1 MELKQLKT
9 FRAVAAELSFT
20 RAAEV
25 LSYAQ
30 SSVTAQIQ
38 DLEQQFGV
46 PLFDRLGKR
55 VALTEAGQ
63 RLLFY
68 AEKMLQ
74 LEHEAL
80 IVVPGSD
87 EPSGTLR
94 IGAPESLFT
103 YRLPPILREFR
114 LRCPK
119 VELHFQPG
127 LICNDLRRQVTQGS
141 LDAALLL
148 EQPTPSDTLNIELLI
163 KERLSVIAEPNH
175 PLTEQ
180 ETVLPNSLDGEVLLL
195 TETGCSYRELFEQTL
210 RATGARPAAKLEFAS
225 VEAIKQSVMAG
236 IGIAALPEMTVRT
249 EIESGRLVA
258 LRWASDELSVV
269 TQLAWHKDKW
279 LSPALKIFL
288 EMTKQLAEREPAGR
302 VK

>member
-38 DLEQQFGV
+38 DLEQQLGV

-55 VALTEAGQ
+55 VTLTEAGK
-63 RLLFY
+63 RLLY
-68 AEKMLQ
+68 YSEKMLQ
-74 LEHEAL
+74 LEAEARS
-80 IVVPGSD
+80 VVPGND

-114 LRCPK
+114 TRCPK
-119 VELHFQPG
+119 VELDFQRG
-127 LICNDLRRQVTQGS
+127 QVCSELRRAVMQGS
-141 LDAALLL
+141 LDVALLL
-148 EQPTPSDTLNIELLI
+148 DEPFQSDTLNIEHLL
-163 KERLSVIAEPNH
+163 KERLCVIAEPNH
-175 PLTEQ
+175 PLTEL
-180 ETVLPNSLDGEVLLL
+180 ETVFSDDLAGEVLIL
-195 TETGCSYRELFEQTL
+195 TETGCSYRLLFEQQL
-210 RATGARPAAKLEFAS
+210 HAAEVRPGVKLEFTS
-225 VEAIKQSVMAG
+225 VEAIKQNVMAG
-236 IGIAALPEMTVRT
+236 IGIAVLPEMAVRT
-249 EIESGRLVA
+249 EIESGRMAA
-258 LRWASDELSVV
+258 LRWAGDELSVV

-279 LSPALKIFL
+279 ISPALRIFMEITNRL
-288 EMTKQLAEREPAGR
+288 TRD
-302 VK
+302 